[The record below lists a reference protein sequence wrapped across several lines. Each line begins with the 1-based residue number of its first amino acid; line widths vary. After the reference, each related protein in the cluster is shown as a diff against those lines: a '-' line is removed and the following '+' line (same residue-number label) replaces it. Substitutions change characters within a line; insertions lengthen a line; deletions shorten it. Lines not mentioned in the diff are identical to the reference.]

1 MGALHKGHLSLIG
14 ESKKNCDLSVVSI
27 FVNPTQFSPAED
39 FSDYPRTIDQDI
51 EKLKNIGADVLFLP
65 SKDNLYQ
72 KDFSTYINEEFISVG
87 LEGKSRPHFFKG
99 VSSVVL
105 KLFNIIRPNVAYF
118 GKKDIQQL
126 RVVQKIVKDLNVSV
140 KIVGVDTVREKS
152 GLAMSSRNQYFSK
165 EKRLELGLIY
175 DALKVGETE
184 ILRGSSNPDLIKKSI
199 EKALLK
205 IKSLKIDY
213 IEIGDTQNLKSL
225 KTINQSAIISLA
237 VWINGTRLIDN
248 IEVNL

>member
-51 EKLKNIGADVLFLP
+51 EKLKNIGADVLFFP

-72 KDFSTYINEEFISVG
+72 KDFSTYINEEFISFG

-126 RVVQKIVKDLNVSV
+126 RVVQKIVKDLNVTV

-184 ILRGSSNPDLIKKSI
+184 ILGGTSNPDLIKKSI
-199 EKALLK
+199 EKVLLK
-205 IKSLKIDY
+205 IKNLKIDY
-213 IEIGDTQNLKSL
+213 IEIGDTQHLKSL